1 MEQLFEDVYR
11 ILPTKVTPSKYI
23 SLFVRRDAGNLLFSC
38 LGGHSSIDGSFEAMA
53 ALGGVAWHLLGDMH
67 FAARYNDDVDER
79 FGTATMCSAVELPD
93 VRRKVANAQG
103 FPFERHVLCPGVEVI
118 PSPGHRPGAVCYLVD
133 VGSRRCLFAGD
144 TIYHDGSRW
153 RALASKKNRKTMLA
167 TLEALAELEFDLL
180 FANTGATNPVC
191 YAETAGEARHEFLEA
206 LRAGL

>member
-11 ILPTKVTPSKYI
+11 ILPTKVTPSKYV

-38 LGGHSSIDGSFEAMA
+38 LGGHSSIDGSFDAMA

-93 VRRKVANAQG
+93 VQRKVANAQS
-103 FPFERHVLCPGVEVI
+103 FPFERHKLCPGVEVI

-133 VGSRRCLFAGD
+133 VGRRRCLFAGD
-144 TIYHDGSRW
+144 TIYHDGKRW

-167 TLEALAELEFDLL
+167 TLDVLAELEFDVL

-191 YAETAGEARHEFLEA
+191 YAETAGAARAAFL
-206 LRAGL
+206 AGLREGL